1 MSVEENKAVVRRIID
16 ELWNKGDFSVVPE
29 LISPDF
35 IYHIPVGELKGHD
48 GFIQWVT
55 IWRTACPDFHMTVDE
70 MVGEGDT
77 VVARL
82 SWTGTFTGKFMDY
95 EPTGNK
101 IYMTEAW
108 FMRFKDGKELGPVPF
123 ANLRSLFQQ
132 MGINP
137 TD

>member
-1 MSVEENKAVVRRIID
+1 MSVEENKEVVRRIIG

-35 IYHIPVGELKGHD
+35 VYNIPAGDLIGHD

-55 IWRTACPDFHMTVDE
+55 IWRTACPDFKMSIDE

-82 SWTGTFTGKFMDY
+82 SWTGTFIGKFMDY
-95 EPTGNK
+95 EPTGN
-101 IYMTEAW
+101 IINMTEAW
-108 FMRFKDGKELGPVPF
+108 FMRFKDGKDLGPAPF
-123 ANLRSLFQQ
+123 ANLLSLFQQ
-132 MGINP
+132 MGINF
-137 TD
+137 TN